1 MIERSGLDTREE
13 KDSQKVYKH
22 NLSMYYKGWTEDMT
36 EEGFEAWYQKVV
48 IERKEWKNME

>member
-1 MIERSGLDTREE
+1 MIERSGLDTGEG

-36 EEGFEAWYQKVV
+36 GEGFEAWYQKVV
-48 IERKEWKNME
+48 IEDKE